1 MRISWD
7 EYALELAYSASK
19 RSEDPYRQVGACAL
33 GVNNMV
39 LGLGYNGLTSG
50 KAVSDEFWKDRDNRR
65 KYMIH
70 AETNCL
76 SLFKN
81 GESRLIAVTLLPCSS
96 CATAIAAYGIKKV
109 IYSEMY
115 ENDKKALEIFDFY
128 NVELERVVLLD
139 KTLDRHG

>member
-39 LGLGYNGLTSG
+39 LGLG
-50 KAVSDEFWKDRDNRR
+50 DEFWKDRDNRR

-76 SLFKN
+76 SLFKK